1 MDLKI
6 NNNCQ
11 FCKSKKLQI
20 INFFGYFPTVNDYN
34 KKKLSNQKLFPMTLL
49 KCRGCELF
57 QLREIINKKILFP
70 KSYPYTSSTTKILRD
85 NFNELSERLVSNKYI
100 SRDELLLDIGSN
112 DGNLLSFFKDK
123 CKILGIT
130 PENIGRKAVSKGIPT
145 ILDYFNNK
153 SSKFIKKKY
162 GKCKIITATNVFAHI
177 DNINNVLKN
186 IKNILQNDGIF
197 ISENHYF
204 LDVIQTIQYDTIYHE
219 HLRYYTLSH
228 LKKLFYKN
236 EMEIFNVERISTH
249 GGSIRVYA
257 SRRGK
262 YDINPSVKKFL
273 NKEKKLLTNSNLSN
287 FVDKI
292 INSKKEFLKILLNLK
307 KQKKLVMGIGAPS
320 RSTTLINFTGI
331 NSKLCKYI
339 LEINGSHK
347 IGKYV
352 PANDIKIIS
361 ENNINKLKPDYLVI
375 FSWHIH
381 KSLIKNFKKKGFKGK
396 FIIPLPLP
404 KIIN

>member
-6 NNNCQ
+6 SDNCQ

-34 KKKLSNQKLFPMTLL
+34 KKKLPNQKLFPMTLL
-49 KCRGCELF
+49 KCKACELI

-130 PENIGRKAVSKGIPT
+130 PENIGRKAISKGIPT
-145 ILDYFNNK
+145 IIDYFNNK
-153 SSKFIKKKY
+153 TSKFIKKNY
-162 GKCKIITATNVFAHI
+162 GRCKIITATNVFAHI
-177 DNINNVLKN
+177 DNVNNVLKN

-236 EMEIFNVERISTH
+236 EMEIFNVERINTH

-262 YDINPSVKKFL
+262 YNINPSVKKFL
-273 NKEKKLLTNSNLSN
+273 NKEKKL
-287 FVDKI
+287 
-292 INSKKEFLKILLNLK
+292 
-307 KQKKLVMGIGAPS
+307 
-320 RSTTLINFTGI
+320 
-331 NSKLCKYI
+331 
-339 LEINGSHK
+339 
-347 IGKYV
+347 
-352 PANDIKIIS
+352 
-361 ENNINKLKPDYLVI
+361 
-375 FSWHIH
+375 
-381 KSLIKNFKKKGFKGK
+381 
-396 FIIPLPLP
+396 
-404 KIIN
+404 